1 MTEYVLNDKFKID
14 ELYLSVFAIDLDKY
28 LPSGT
33 LQNYS
38 SQIRIEKDTGRQ
50 CAVFAAETIERNKN
64 IGTKWVYSN
73 YNGPFGVF

>member
-1 MTEYVLNDKFKID
+1 MNFI
-14 ELYLSVFAIDLDKY
+14 SVSLLLTWNKY

-38 SQIRIEKDTGRQ
+38 YQIRVGKDTGRQ

-64 IGTKWVYSN
+64 IGTK
-73 YNGPFGVF
+73 

>member
-1 MTEYVLNDKFKID
+1 MNFI
-14 ELYLSVFAIDLDKY
+14 SVSLLLTWNKY

-38 SQIRIEKDTGRQ
+38 YQISVEKDTGRQ

-64 IGTKWVYSN
+64 IAQNEFVVITMALLEYSKDHLMTLC
-73 YNGPFGVF
+73 

>member
-1 MTEYVLNDKFKID
+1 MNFI
-14 ELYLSVFAIDLDKY
+14 SVFLLLTWNKH

-38 SQIRIEKDTGRQ
+38 YQIKIEKDTGQQ

-64 IGTKWVYSN
+64 IGTK
-73 YNGPFGVF
+73 

>member
-1 MTEYVLNDKFKID
+1 MNFI
-14 ELYLSVFAIDLDKY
+14 SVFLLLTWNKH

-38 SQIRIEKDTGRQ
+38 YQIKIEKDTGQQ

-73 YNGPFGVF
+73 YNDPFGVL

>member
-1 MTEYVLNDKFKID
+1 MNFI
-14 ELYLSVFAIDLDKY
+14 SVFLLLTWNKH

-38 SQIRIEKDTGRQ
+38 YQIKIEKDTGRQ

-64 IGTKWVYSN
+64 IGTK
-73 YNGPFGVF
+73 